1 MAMSDQEWSIILKA
15 AIDTTE
21 ADSQLQ
27 KYINTYKN
35 ASNKKNELELELTL
49 TSDEKLQKQLE
60 KRIAGV
66 KGTMTKM
73 QKEITNIMNDP
84 KMWKQTYSTQ
94 YIQSIKNAEEERLK
108 AVKQTN
114 QKILQD
120 TKNLYSQLAKIKK
133 LEATDGISD
142 SDLATLKSQEKSIIG
157 KIGKNNQ
164 AVKASGDTS
173 ALASMNE
180 MSSLYQNSQK
190 VEKVQANIKRQAE
203 EINASYRLARDLT
216 REIGEN
222 QKAIATLE
230 KQKGVDNTEEINVR
244 QRQVELLQQQKDE
257 QMKILNVDKEKSQE
271 IEHMTQKYQNET
283 EVIKSQNTALD
294 ETKNKLSKIKDYLD
308 RYVAYVALWQAINL
322 VQQGVQQSIELVKEL
337 DAAFTDIQM
346 VTGDT
351 AEDIK
356 ELSVEYNELAK
367 QMGSTTVEVA
377 QGATEWLRQ
386 GKSIEETTQLL
397 KSSMTLSKVGAME
410 SAEAT
415 ELLTS
420 TLNGYKMEAED
431 AMGVVD
437 KISAIDMAAATSSEE
452 LMTALSRT
460 ANSADDAGVSFD
472 KLLAMIATTS
482 SVTRKSASTIG
493 ESFKTIFAR
502 MSNVAA
508 GKDIDDTG
516 ESLNDVEES
525 LEKVGIKLRD
535 SQDEWRNFEEVIDE
549 VAGKWDDFTSTQ
561 QSQVAT
567 AIAGTRQQENFRAL
581 MNNWEQVEQ
590 LVGVAETSTGSASQK
605 MEIYLDSVEAKTNQL
620 KTSWENLLITFNQ
633 SDSYKTLLDMLNWML
648 NNLPTVISLVSA
660 FIITWKGATIFK
672 TVSSAFSSLT
682 GTISSFV
689 SLVKEGTTKGSGFV
703 GTLKS
708 IGSTAKGLAGT
719 MNLAAGAI
727 GLIITAIT
735 LGVQAYNDWKQSQF
749 EAVSATNEAV
759 DSLKAESETIEDN
772 INQYTKIINSTDS
785 LETKK
790 SQLTDMQEKLT
801 ESFDTEKTKIDLVNG
816 SYEEQIDLLRQLEK
830 ENLKNQVNE
839 YNQNAST
846 REGLLDDNTN
856 QLIYDYNSESEAGKL
871 LKDTV
876 QKYGGI
882 GAFNTTSTYS
892 PLQGWQ
898 VNASINTNAENLVKI
913 YEELQEK
920 SKDLSQS
927 AQEELGEYLNAS
939 TWLQKS
945 MKEDYEKYAE
955 TFNTQQQAELA
966 NYKYN
971 NFEAYNDYR
980 NSLEEKQKLLEKYN
994 EAETEDEKQ
1003 KYAEQMKIYDQTI
1016 EDKKE
1021 ALYKNA
1027 SETVQKQLDNEFSSL
1042 TINTDD
1048 YLKIDWEGTKFS
1060 SDDFIELKKQIESSG
1075 TLTDDLKKK
1084 IIAFRQ
1090 ELEKKGNEDFLKN
1103 FDSQLESIGIS
1114 INNNT
1119 KKWSE
1124 FRAAL
1129 TSPTR
1134 EYQANEDGTPAL
1146 DENGNMIGR
1155 ELSDF
1160 EKLLKIEE
1168 DLKNELKMEG
1178 VQFSDDWYNSLRT
1191 QLEKGEISGQQFFDS
1206 LSEGAKAFGVDI
1218 ENAVSKVDEIST
1230 TKIPMLGTQQEFVD
1244 EMDSVDQM
1252 YSDAATLK
1260 EGGTLD
1266 NQRIVDLR
1274 NEYEELNDYIA
1285 ETGDLTLKNG
1295 QMLTDIANQTY
1306 DDGTKA
1312 IDSQIDALED
1322 YQDAIL
1328 NTVDAMG
1335 IMAEFQEE
1343 LKKIDED
1350 LAETI
1355 TDDAVK
1361 EAKAKGEFADISEST
1376 ADGVYD
1382 ANETIQDSEGK
1393 TYSLLEAQAKGIID
1407 TKNEEMQAK
1416 VKAAEESVR
1425 ALYDE
1430 AAVSEEAYTLSADYI
1445 EQNRQALLD
1454 KGWTEEQITDAK
1466 TKLAG
1471 IQVNADGS
1479 IAVAAQE
1486 QAATTQ
1492 DAELATAKA
1501 FVSVTLAAISTANSI
1516 ASLFGIQSDALT
1528 QAQKDLEAAQ
1538 STINEVEQN
1547 KQDQAKIAAQLTAE
1561 NAAKIKELEARK
1573 NQIGSARNIGNSTYG
1588 SAGKKSGGSGSS
1600 KKSDAEKLAED
1611 IADFREDESISLE
1624 DVTEELINQYK
1635 TEERKLKLQQ
1645 QNLEYAEGL
1654 VDAEE
1659 ETTKWIKLQNQQLT
1673 NQRKQIQSIYREN
1686 SKINQQ
1692 FDKIQKENPKYDISS
1707 WFDEDGNATLAYAN
1721 LLNSFAEQERK
1732 YRKTVSINSE
1742 EDLKNA
1748 EKYIEKLEE
1757 ERDYVENLFDSA
1769 SQLKD
1774 AWIENR
1780 EELQNLFT
1788 EMNDTLK
1795 EMRDTLLDKFMGAL
1809 EDRVEEVNQV
1819 YEDNISK
1826 LESLI
1831 TVQEKYNDVINNA
1844 LDTQAELKKE
1854 LQTNKDSYQYLDD
1867 YMRSII
1873 FNEEDYKLLSGE
1885 LDDLM
1890 SEMDVLA
1897 EEYQNKINNLT
1908 EDEMYKIEEIT
1919 NEYERQVEL
1928 KEKEYELLK
1937 AELDVV
1943 KARTKLENAK
1953 NERTVRMFVD
1963 GAWQWVADPDA
1974 IKSASEELADAEA
1987 EKDRIE
1993 REQEQQQEIN
2003 DMEQQID
2010 DNQLEI
2016 EKNEQLLDQIQ
2027 DRVDEITT
2035 ETKSIEEWLELIATE
2050 GPPMLH
2056 DIFDDIGTKLEELL
2070 DELGNDSSLVDN
2082 AGANTTEAIKQ
2093 GLLNGT
2099 LDPNKWAEKVGWI
2112 KGDNGK
2118 WYAPK
2123 DDPYYDPAGFDFG
2136 TVKPETST
2144 TTDESGVQV
2153 QGSSNASK
2161 SENNKSNKTFPRQGS
2176 LKGVSSVLRIRSG
2189 AGLDYKVVGY
2199 IPPSGHPQVLGEKGD
2214 WAQVKYNGVTGW
2226 SSRKYLTYD
2235 KGGLMS
2241 GKGVA
2246 LKDILKP
2253 EYVLSSDQTKAWM
2266 KLVDNLTNPAL
2277 ANLTKTPTVES
2288 KKKEMNQQYVGD
2300 TFTFNGVTVQ
2310 ANDIQEFID
2319 SIKGMVPITNR

>member
-1 MAMSDQEWSIILKA
+1 
-15 AIDTTE
+15 
-21 ADSQLQ
+21 
-27 KYINTYKN
+27 
-35 ASNKKNELELELTL
+35 
-49 TSDEKLQKQLE
+49 
-60 KRIAGV
+60 
-66 KGTMTKM
+66 
-73 QKEITNIMNDP
+73 
-84 KMWKQTYSTQ
+84 
-94 YIQSIKNAEEERLK
+94 
-108 AVKQTN
+108 
-114 QKILQD
+114 
-120 TKNLYSQLAKIKK
+120 
-133 LEATDGISD
+133 
-142 SDLATLKSQEKSIIG
+142 
-157 KIGKNNQ
+157 
-164 AVKASGDTS
+164 
-173 ALASMNE
+173 
-180 MSSLYQNSQK
+180 
-190 VEKVQANIKRQAE
+190 
-203 EINASYRLARDLT
+203 
-216 REIGEN
+216 
-222 QKAIATLE
+222 
-230 KQKGVDNTEEINVR
+230 
-244 QRQVELLQQQKDE
+244 
-257 QMKILNVDKEKSQE
+257 
-271 IEHMTQKYQNET
+271 
-283 EVIKSQNTALD
+283 
-294 ETKNKLSKIKDYLD
+294 
-308 RYVAYVALWQAINL
+308 
-322 VQQGVQQSIELVKEL
+322 
-337 DAAFTDIQM
+337 
-346 VTGDT
+346 
-351 AEDIK
+351 
-356 ELSVEYNELAK
+356 
-367 QMGSTTVEVA
+367 
-377 QGATEWLRQ
+377 
-386 GKSIEETTQLL
+386 
-397 KSSMTLSKVGAME
+397 MTLSKVGAME

-420 TLNGYKMEAED
+420 TLNGYKMAAED
-431 AMGVVD
+431 SMGVVD

-452 LMTALSRT
+452 LMVALSRT

-525 LEKVGIKLRD
+525 LEKVGIRLRD

-549 VAGKWDDFTSTQ
+549 VAGRWDDFTSTQ

-581 MNNWEQVEQ
+581 MNNWNQVEQ

-633 SDSYKTLLDMLNWML
+633 SDSWKGVLDFLNWML
-648 NNLPTVISLVSA
+648 NNLPTVISLLSA
-660 FIITWKGATIFK
+660 FLITWKGASIFK
-672 TVSSAFSSLT
+672 ATSSIFTHLVSD
-682 GTISSFV
+682 ISGFV
-689 SLVKEGTTKGSGFV
+689 ALVKEGKTAGSGFV

-727 GLIITAIT
+727 GLVITAIT
-735 LGVQAYNDWKQSQF
+735 LGFQAYNNWKQANL
-749 EAVSATNEAV
+749 EAAQAAKEQA
-759 DSLKAESETIEDN
+759 DAEEEKIKTLES
-772 INQYTKIINSTDS
+772 TKEKYQEIINSTDS
-785 LETKK
+785 YEKK
-790 SQLTDMQEKLT
+790 QESLISLKENLVT
-801 ESFDTEKTKIDLVNG
+801 VYGDEAEQIDLVNG
-816 SYEEQIDLLRQLEK
+816 KYDEQISKIDTLMEKSTKLKLGELKAASDKGESNLDNWMNTWADLEYKAQEDSYIKEGDIAKNQQAIDDINEILKNSYDYANIDVDAGRTGFVYDGKDIAGLRLAADGATNEQALALVQDLEEYLDENADNLSQELINLISGYNAQIRAEVDKDSEEQFGYKQEYQLNNFAYTNRDAISNYEAELSEYQDLQEEYNKETDARQKVLLKARLGEQEAAVQESINNVLKMYDEGNAEQSTLTEKVIKNFLKIPEMESSNFFSALTPEQSEGFFEISKDLERSSDLS
-830 ENLKNQVNE
+830 ENLKQKILNLRNE
-839 YNQNAST
+839 IKALNNETVLNDFDLQM
-846 REGLLDDNTN
+846 
-856 QLIYDYNSESEAGKL
+856 EALG
-871 LKDTV
+871 V
-876 QKYGGI
+876 
-882 GAFNTTSTYS
+882 
-892 PLQGWQ
+892 
-898 VNASINTNAENLVKI
+898 SINDNI
-913 YEELQEK
+913 EK
-920 SKDLSQS
+920 
-927 AQEELGEYLNAS
+927 
-939 TWLQKS
+939 W
-945 MKEDYEKYAE
+945 
-955 TFNTQQQAELA
+955 
-966 NYKYN
+966 N
-971 NFEAYNDYR
+971 NFEA
-980 NSLEEKQKLLEKYN
+980 
-994 EAETEDEKQ
+994 
-1003 KYAEQMKIYDQTI
+1003 
-1016 EDKKE
+1016 
-1021 ALYKNA
+1021 
-1027 SETVQKQLDNEFSSL
+1027 
-1042 TINTDD
+1042 
-1048 YLKIDWEGTKFS
+1048 
-1060 SDDFIELKKQIESSG
+1060 
-1075 TLTDDLKKK
+1075 TLT
-1084 IIAFRQ
+1084 
-1090 ELEKKGNEDFLKN
+1090 
-1103 FDSQLESIGIS
+1103 S
-1114 INNNT
+1114 
-1119 KKWSE
+1119 SE
-1124 FRAAL
+1124 G
-1129 TSPTR
+1129 S
-1134 EYQANEDGTPAL
+1134 
-1146 DENGNMIGR
+1146 
-1155 ELSDF
+1155 SDF
-1160 EKLLKIEE
+1160 ESLLKIEE

-1654 VDAEE
+1654 LDAEE
-1659 ETTKWIKLQNQQLT
+1659 NTTKWIKLQNQQLT

-1686 SKINQQ
+1686 SKIDQQ
-1692 FDKIQKENPKYDISS
+1692 FEKIQKENKKYDISS

-1721 LLNSFAEQERK
+1721 LLNSFAYQERE

-1742 EDLKNA
+1742 EDLENA

-1844 LDTQAELKKE
+1844 LDTQAELEKE

-1963 GAWQWVADPDA
+1963 GAWQWVK
-1974 IKSASEELADAEA
+1974 IK
-1987 EKDRIE
+1987 
-1993 REQEQQQEIN
+1993 
-2003 DMEQQID
+2003 
-2010 DNQLEI
+2010 
-2016 EKNEQLLDQIQ
+2016 
-2027 DRVDEITT
+2027 
-2035 ETKSIEEWLELIATE
+2035 LI
-2050 GPPMLH
+2050 L
-2056 DIFDDIGTKLEELL
+2056 
-2070 DELGNDSSLVDN
+2070 
-2082 AGANTTEAIKQ
+2082 
-2093 GLLNGT
+2093 
-2099 LDPNKWAEKVGWI
+2099 
-2112 KGDNGK
+2112 
-2118 WYAPK
+2118 Y
-2123 DDPYYDPAGFDFG
+2123 
-2136 TVKPETST
+2136 
-2144 TTDESGVQV
+2144 
-2153 QGSSNASK
+2153 SN
-2161 SENNKSNKTFPRQGS
+2161 
-2176 LKGVSSVLRIRSG
+2176 I
-2189 AGLDYKVVGY
+2189 
-2199 IPPSGHPQVLGEKGD
+2199 
-2214 WAQVKYNGVTGW
+2214 
-2226 SSRKYLTYD
+2226 
-2235 KGGLMS
+2235 
-2241 GKGVA
+2241 
-2246 LKDILKP
+2246 
-2253 EYVLSSDQTKAWM
+2253 
-2266 KLVDNLTNPAL
+2266 
-2277 ANLTKTPTVES
+2277 
-2288 KKKEMNQQYVGD
+2288 
-2300 TFTFNGVTVQ
+2300 
-2310 ANDIQEFID
+2310 
-2319 SIKGMVPITNR
+2319 